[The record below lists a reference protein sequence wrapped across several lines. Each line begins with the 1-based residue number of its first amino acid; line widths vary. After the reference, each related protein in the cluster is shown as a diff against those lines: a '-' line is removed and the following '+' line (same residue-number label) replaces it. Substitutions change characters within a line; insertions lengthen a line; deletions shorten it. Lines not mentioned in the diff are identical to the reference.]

1 MQTQMQ
7 FLTRTEPSDKDTPL
21 RDDIRLLGR
30 VLGDTIRLHEGE
42 QVFGVIEEIRQ
53 IAIRFHRNAD
63 EKARQ
68 QLQGIICALPIDRAA
83 QIIRAFSYFS
93 HLANLAEDQHH
104 IRRVRAHALAKSPPR
119 EGTMAHALER
129 AKQAGVTH
137 ERLQEFFASADC
149 SAVLTAHPTEVR
161 RRSSIDREMEIARL
175 LDERDRRHRRPG
187 LCRSG
192 LWVWLIRLA
201 AAMASR

>member
-7 FLTRTEPSDKDTPL
+7 FLTRTDPSDKDTPL
-21 RDDIRLLGR
+21 RLDIRLLGR
-30 VLGDTIRLHEGE
+30 ILGDTIRLHEGE
-42 QVFGVIEEIRQ
+42 QVFGVIEDIRQ

-63 EKARQ
+63 EKARH
-68 QLQGIICALPIDRAA
+68 QLQGIICALPIDRAV

-104 IRRVRAHALAKSPPR
+104 IRRVRAHAMAKSPPR
-119 EGTMAHALER
+119 EGTMAHALAR
-129 AKQAGVTH
+129 AKQAGVTR

-161 RRSSIDREMEIARL
+161 CPFRKYDPAWIRVVRQNHHIIGIDVCDPAWARNVRR
-175 LDERDRRHRRPG
+175 
-187 LCRSG
+187 
-192 LWVWLIRLA
+192 
-201 AAMASR
+201 